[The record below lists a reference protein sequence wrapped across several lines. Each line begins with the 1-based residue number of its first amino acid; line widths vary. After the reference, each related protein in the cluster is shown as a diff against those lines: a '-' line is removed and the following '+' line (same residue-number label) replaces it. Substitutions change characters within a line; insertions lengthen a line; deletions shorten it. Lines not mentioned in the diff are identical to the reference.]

1 MELQVAIRII
11 KIVVFIIVILIS
23 CRKEESLPC
32 YECLTTSIST
42 TNPYLPGYP
51 DTTKSVHDLCN
62 QTEEQIKSYEYRSAG
77 SLSTTIPSMTI
88 PGGVQLT
95 KIYSTKCTIR

>member
-1 MELQVAIRII
+1 MEWQKVIRII
-11 KIVVFIIVILIS
+11 KIVVFTIVILIS

-42 TNPYLPGYP
+42 TYPSLPGYP
-51 DTTKSVHDLCN
+51 DTTRSVQDLCN
-62 QTEEQIKSYEYRSAG
+62 QTEEQIKSYEYRAAG

-95 KIYSTKCTIR
+95 KIYSTKCTVK